1 MNMRTVVI
9 AFLLLAGAVLA
20 SNDTLALEEEEED
33 GEEGEE
39 LILGEVEVDPDP
51 EVGMEDE
58 EKEEDMLVN
67 LEDNIVDTGRRR
79 GETLDPSLLWE
90 IILHFFATY
99 FILRRVSNIPRSLKP
114 ILVKN
119 LF

>member
-1 MNMRTVVI
+1 MNMRTVFWII

-39 LILGEVEVDPDP
+39 LILGEAEVDPDP
-51 EVGMEDE
+51 EVGMEE
-58 EKEEDMLVN
+58 EEEDMLVN

-79 GETLDPSLLWE
+79 GETLDPSLL
-90 IILHFFATY
+90 
-99 FILRRVSNIPRSLKP
+99 
-114 ILVKN
+114 
-119 LF
+119 

>member
-51 EVGMEDE
+51 EVGMEE
-58 EKEEDMLVN
+58 EEEDMLVN

-79 GETLDPSLLWE
+79 GETLDPSLL
-90 IILHFFATY
+90 
-99 FILRRVSNIPRSLKP
+99 
-114 ILVKN
+114 
-119 LF
+119 

>member
-39 LILGEVEVDPDP
+39 LILGEAEVDPDP
-51 EVGMEDE
+51 EVGMEEDE

-79 GETLDPSLLWE
+79 GETLDPSLL
-90 IILHFFATY
+90 
-99 FILRRVSNIPRSLKP
+99 
-114 ILVKN
+114 
-119 LF
+119 

>member
-39 LILGEVEVDPDP
+39 LILGEAEVDPDP
-51 EVGMEDE
+51 EVGMEE
-58 EKEEDMLVN
+58 EEEDMLVN

-79 GETLDPSLLWE
+79 GEILDPSLL
-90 IILHFFATY
+90 
-99 FILRRVSNIPRSLKP
+99 
-114 ILVKN
+114 
-119 LF
+119 

>member
-1 MNMRTVVI
+1 MRTVVI

-51 EVGMEDE
+51 EVGMEE
-58 EKEEDMLVN
+58 EEEDMLVN

-79 GETLDPSLLWE
+79 GETLDPSLL
-90 IILHFFATY
+90 
-99 FILRRVSNIPRSLKP
+99 
-114 ILVKN
+114 
-119 LF
+119 

>member
-51 EVGMEDE
+51 EVGMEED
-58 EKEEDMLVN
+58 EEDMLVN

-79 GETLDPSLLWE
+79 GEILDPSLL
-90 IILHFFATY
+90 
-99 FILRRVSNIPRSLKP
+99 
-114 ILVKN
+114 
-119 LF
+119 

>member
-39 LILGEVEVDPDP
+39 LILGEAEVDPDP
-51 EVGMEDE
+51 EVGMEE
-58 EKEEDMLVN
+58 EEEDMLVN

>member
-51 EVGMEDE
+51 DVGMEE
-58 EKEEDMLVN
+58 EEEDMLVN

-79 GETLDPSLLWE
+79 GETLDPSLL
-90 IILHFFATY
+90 
-99 FILRRVSNIPRSLKP
+99 
-114 ILVKN
+114 
-119 LF
+119 

>member
-1 MNMRTVVI
+1 MNMRTVFWII

-39 LILGEVEVDPDP
+39 LILGEAEVDPDP
-51 EVGMEDE
+51 EVGMEE
-58 EKEEDMLVN
+58 EEENEEDMLVN

-79 GETLDPSLLWE
+79 GETLDPSLL
-90 IILHFFATY
+90 
-99 FILRRVSNIPRSLKP
+99 
-114 ILVKN
+114 
-119 LF
+119 

>member
-39 LILGEVEVDPDP
+39 LILGEAEVDPDP
-51 EVGMEDE
+51 EVGMEE
-58 EKEEDMLVN
+58 EEEDMLVN

-79 GETLDPSLLWE
+79 GETLDPSLL
-90 IILHFFATY
+90 
-99 FILRRVSNIPRSLKP
+99 
-114 ILVKN
+114 
-119 LF
+119 

>member
-51 EVGMEDE
+51 EVGMEE
-58 EKEEDMLVN
+58 EEEEEDMLVN

-79 GETLDPSLLWE
+79 GETLDPSLL
-90 IILHFFATY
+90 
-99 FILRRVSNIPRSLKP
+99 
-114 ILVKN
+114 
-119 LF
+119 

>member
-51 EVGMEDE
+51 EVGMEE
-58 EKEEDMLVN
+58 EEEDMLVN

-79 GETLDPSLLWE
+79 GEILDPSLL
-90 IILHFFATY
+90 
-99 FILRRVSNIPRSLKP
+99 
-114 ILVKN
+114 
-119 LF
+119 